1 MAMEKT
7 EGCMHEKGD
16 WTRVSEHLSYQCHW
30 CGSTLI
36 FEADSGDL
44 IQVEPPLIVVIESQ
58 THGS

>member
-7 EGCMHEKGD
+7 EDKCMHEKGD
-16 WTRVSEHLSYQCHW
+16 WSRVSEHLNFQCHW

-44 IQVEPPLIVVIESQ
+44 VQIEPPMIIKPL